1 VSFIGLVESAP
12 HSKSLVEVVRQCVPE
27 IEIPWLKE
35 VRESKYLP
43 VKINAIETFA
53 AVSKKGLT

>member
-1 VSFIGLVESAP
+1 VSFIGLVEAAP
-12 HSKSLVEVVRQCVPE
+12 HSKSLVEVVRRCVPE

-53 AVSKKGLT
+53 AVSKKGPT